1 MRVGI
6 LTMYYENYSYG
17 GLLQAYALQQ
27 VVKNMGYECEQ
38 ITYDYNERFREKPAY
53 PSTVVGK
60 LKKCRRKMIERRFQ
74 DILKRHNDITNKKY
88 HEFMEFIPHSKRYG
102 MKDFPEVRDDYD
114 VFIVGGDQVWNMDYC
129 DENFFL
135 LTVEKE
141 RKISYSASA
150 GKDSLNETEMKV
162 LTKGINSFSYV
173 SVREKLLKGMMD
185 SVVDSPIEVVIDPV
199 FLPAKSFW
207 DNLKI
212 PAHIKGKYVLVYLL
226 GYDEKERKKAIKLA
240 RKTGLQVVFIP
251 FANVGFCKGEEKVG
265 DIQAW
270 SVGPREFLGLIDGAE
285 YILTDSFHATAFSI
299 IFKKNF
305 YCFSRP
311 NKGFLMNSRIDSLLE
326 MSGLKERYVDL
337 KELDRIRIET
347 IEYDKYLEKIENF
360 RKYST
365 EWLQSALT
373 QIKGAFVK

>member
-6 LTMYYENYSYG
+6 LTMYHENYSYG

-60 LKKCRRKMIERRFQ
+60 LKKCRRKLIERRFQ
-74 DILKRHNDITNKKY
+74 GILNKHNDITKKKY
-88 HEFMEFIPHSKRYG
+88 HEFMEFIPHSKQYG
-102 MKDFPEVRDDYD
+102 MKNFPEVKDKYD

-135 LTVEKE
+135 PTVEKK

-150 GKDSLNETEMKV
+150 GKDFLNETEMLI
-162 LTKGINSFSYV
+162 LTKGINSFSHV
-173 SVREKLLKGMMD
+173 SVREKLLKEIMNPA
-185 SVVDSPIEVVIDPV
+185 VDSPIEVVIDPV
-199 FLPAKSFW
+199 FLPAKNFW
-207 DNLKI
+207 DELKV
-212 PAHIKGKYVLVYLL
+212 PADINEKYVLVYLL
-226 GYDEKERKKAIKLA
+226 GYDEEERKRAIQLA
-240 RKTGLQVVFIP
+240 KKTGLQVVFIP
-251 FANVGFCKGEEKVG
+251 FANVGFCKGEEEAG
-265 DIQAW
+265 DIQVW
-270 SVGPREFLGLIDGAE
+270 SVGPKEFLGLIDGAE
-285 YILTDSFHATAFSI
+285 YVLTDSFHATAFSI

-326 MSGLKERYVDL
+326 MSGLKERYIDL
-337 KELDRIRIET
+337 ENLENIQIET
-347 IEYDKYLEKIENF
+347 ISYDRYLERIEKF
-360 RKYST
+360 RKHST
-365 EWLQSALT
+365 EWLQSVLT
-373 QIKGAFVK
+373 QAEGVL